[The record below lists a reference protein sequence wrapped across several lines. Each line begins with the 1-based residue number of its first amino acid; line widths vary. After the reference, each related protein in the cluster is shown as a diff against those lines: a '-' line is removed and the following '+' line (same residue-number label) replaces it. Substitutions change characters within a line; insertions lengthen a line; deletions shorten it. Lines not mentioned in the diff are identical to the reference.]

1 MYLVNM
7 PTTSLLNRVR
17 GIQMDGKA
25 KPKINLR
32 RFVSNFPE
40 QRRGRWL
47 NHVTDMNTCLVP
59 LSSSE
64 FVNLAHDVDQNMHVT
79 HSNEK

>member
-7 PTTSLLNRVR
+7 PTTSLLKRVR
-17 GIQMDGKA
+17 GIQNDRTA

-32 RFVSNFPE
+32 RFVNNFPE
-40 QRRGRWL
+40 QTRGRSL

-64 FVNLAHDVDQNMHVT
+64 FVNRGHDVAQNMRMT
-79 HSNEK
+79 HSNGN